1 MQKHKR
7 LCKQIKLL
15 LHREKDVDDM
25 EFRLT
30 SESMELLIESI
41 IDAVE
46 FIDDRDI
53 QFELVK
59 TILEDN
65 GIVEIK
71 E

>member
-1 MQKHKR
+1 
-7 LCKQIKLL
+7 
-15 LHREKDVDDM
+15 M
-25 EFRLT
+25 EFGLT
-30 SESMELLIESI
+30 SESIELLIESI
-41 IDAVE
+41 VDAVE
-46 FIDDRDI
+46 STDDRDM

>member
-7 LCKQIKLL
+7 LCKQIELL

-41 IDAVE
+41 IDTVE

>member
-1 MQKHKR
+1 M
-7 LCKQIKLL
+7 KLL

-41 IDAVE
+41 VDAVE
-46 FIDDRDI
+46 ATDDRDM

>member
-1 MQKHKR
+1 
-7 LCKQIKLL
+7 
-15 LHREKDVDDM
+15 M

-41 IDAVE
+41 VDAVE
-46 FIDDRDI
+46 SIGDRDM

-71 E
+71 EWNENEIIWLY

>member
-1 MQKHKR
+1 
-7 LCKQIKLL
+7 
-15 LHREKDVDDM
+15 M

-46 FIDDRDI
+46 FTDDRDM
-53 QFELVK
+53 QFKLVK

-65 GIVEIK
+65 GIIEIK

>member
-1 MQKHKR
+1 MN
-7 LCKQIKLL
+7 
-15 LHREKDVDDM
+15 
-25 EFRLT
+25 FRLT

-41 IDAVE
+41 VDTVE
-46 FIDDRDI
+46 STDDRDM

-71 E
+71 D

>member
-1 MQKHKR
+1 MR
-7 LCKQIKLL
+7 IKADETTVLSTKK
-15 LHREKDVDDM
+15 EVDDM

-41 IDAVE
+41 VDAVE
-46 FIDDRDI
+46 FTDDRDM
-53 QFELVK
+53 QFKLVK

>member
-1 MQKHKR
+1 
-7 LCKQIKLL
+7 
-15 LHREKDVDDM
+15 M

-41 IDAVE
+41 VDAVGST
-46 FIDDRDI
+46 DDRDM

-71 E
+71 D

>member
-1 MQKHKR
+1 M
-7 LCKQIKLL
+7 KLL

-41 IDAVE
+41 VDAVKST
-46 FIDDRDI
+46 DDRDM